1 MYSNFF
7 EEENGL
13 EFLDILTILGLVLQ
27 LDNMQKTSDKFEE
40 LNKKLDIIINKLNLK
55 EL

>member
-7 EEENGL
+7 EEENSL

-40 LNKKLDIIINKLNLK
+40 FNKKLDIIINKLNLK